1 MGKGFLGVLAAA
13 AVLSFFPAL
22 SYAAV
27 VINEF
32 DYDQPGTDDAE
43 FIELYNGGGSSV
55 SLDGYVIDLING
67 STGSAYRSFD
77 LTGFVLSPNDY
88 FVVCGN
94 TATVANCNFDIGA
107 STNRLQNDNEGIA
120 LFNGASLIDSVTYEG
135 VIAPYTEG
143 MLGTIADPG
152 SIAAVSLSRL
162 VNGIDTNMNASDFAL
177 GCATPGAV
185 NIADNGNCA
194 SVSTVPVP
202 AAVWL
207 FGSGLVSLLGVMRC
221 RRKVIIS
228 PVSV

>member
-1 MGKGFLGVLAAA
+1 MRKGFLGVLSAV
-13 AVLSFFPAL
+13 AVLSLFPAI

-43 FIELYNGGGSSV
+43 FIELYNSGGSSV

-67 STGSAYRSFD
+67 ATGNAYRSFD

-94 TATVANCNFDIGA
+94 MTTVTNCNFDIGA
-107 STNRLQNDNEGIA
+107 STNLMQNDKEGIA
-120 LFNGASLIDSVTYEG
+120 LFNGTSLIDSVTYEG

-143 MLGTIADPG
+143 LLGTITDPG
-152 SIAAVSLSRL
+152 GIAAISLSRFL
-162 VNGIDTNMNASDFAL
+162 NGIDTNMNASDFAL
-177 GCATPGAV
+177 GCATPGSG

-194 SVSTVPVP
+194 SISTVPVP

-207 FGSGLVSLLGVMRC
+207 FGSGLVGLLGLMR
-221 RRKVIIS
+221 RHRKVIIF

>member
-1 MGKGFLGVLAAA
+1 MGKGFLGVLPVV
-13 AVLSFFPAL
+13 VLSLLPAF
-22 SYAAV
+22 SNAAI

-43 FIELYNGGGSSV
+43 FIELYNNSGASV
-55 SLDGYVIDLING
+55 SLDGYVIDLVNG
-67 STGSAYRSFD
+67 FNSRIYRSFD
-77 LTGFVLSPNDY
+77 LSGFVLSPRDY

-94 TATVANCNFDIGA
+94 TMTVANCNFDIGA

-120 LFNGASLIDSVTYEG
+120 LFDGMSLVDSVTYEG

-143 MLGTIADPG
+143 ALGTIADPG
-152 SIAAVSLSRL
+152 SVAAVSLSRF
-162 VNGIDTNMNASDFAL
+162 VNGFDTNINASDFTL
-177 GCATPGAV
+177 GCATPGAA

-202 AAVWL
+202 ATVWL
-207 FGSGLVSLLGVMRC
+207 FGSGLVSFLGVMRL